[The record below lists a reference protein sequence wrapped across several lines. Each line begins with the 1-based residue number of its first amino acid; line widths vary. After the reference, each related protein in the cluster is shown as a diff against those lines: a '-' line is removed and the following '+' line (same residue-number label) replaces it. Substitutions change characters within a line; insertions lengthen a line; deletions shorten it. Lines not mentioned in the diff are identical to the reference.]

1 VGTIFATEA
10 RWYRTRPGPSR
21 EKATS
26 SRVVRAF
33 ELGRPCY
40 AEASLKT
47 LMLKSTMSQWPYPCW
62 IAHRG
67 AGTLA
72 PENTLAAFRLGAD
85 HGFAMFECD
94 VKLSA
99 DGEPFLLHDAEL
111 DRTTNGQG
119 AAGLLTWDALSR
131 LDAGSWHGRC
141 YAGEPLLRLEAL
153 ARWLQSLGLM
163 VNLEIKPT
171 PGDER
176 RTGRV
181 VAQQV
186 AHWWRDAA
194 VKPLLSSFS
203 VEALEA
209 ARDAQ
214 PELPRA
220 LLLDRWQLDGV
231 QQALALGCRALVVH
245 HSFLDARRIDAIHEV
260 GLKALA
266 YTVNQADQADA
277 LWMAGL
283 DGLIT
288 DRVDLFEP
296 QARLGL
302 NPGRL
307 LQISDVMIEV

>member
-1 VGTIFATEA
+1 M
-10 RWYRTRPGPSR
+10 
-21 EKATS
+21 
-26 SRVVRAF
+26 
-33 ELGRPCY
+33 
-40 AEASLKT
+40 
-47 LMLKSTMSQWPYPCW
+47 LMPMTTPPTHLTPWPYPCW

-119 AAGLLTWDALSR
+119 AAGVLSWDALSR
-131 LDAGSWHGRC
+131 LDAGSWHGRA

-153 ARWLQSLGLM
+153 ARWLQGLGLM

-171 PGDER
+171 PGDDT

-181 VAQQV
+181 VAERV
-186 AHWWRDAA
+186 AALWARSE

-203 VEALEA
+203 VAALEA
-209 ARDAQ
+209 AMAAQ

-220 LLLDRWQLDGV
+220 LLLERWQPDGIAEA
-231 QQALALGCRALVVH
+231 QRLGCVAMVVNQA
-245 HSFLDARRIDAIHEV
+245 FLNDRRIQAVHEA
-260 GLKALA
+260 GMKALA
-266 YTVNQADQADA
+266 YTVNDA
-277 LWMAGL
+277 ERAGTLWLSGL
-283 DGLIT
+283 DGMVT

-296 QARLGL
+296 QARLGAC
-302 NPGRL
+302 PGL
-307 LQISDVMIEV
+307 SLALDVLMA